1 METQMAAISNP
12 GIDPAFPPPGG
23 GNKQGLTIR
32 DFFAA
37 HALAGLCVNAGR
49 MDEPGMVRSLA
60 EEAYRLA
67 DATVEARKG
76 VK

>member
-1 METQMAAISNP
+1 MAVIANP

-37 HALAGLCVNAGR
+37 HALSGLCVNAGR
-49 MDEPGMVRSLA
+49 MNGPEIVRLLA

>member
-1 METQMAAISNP
+1 MAAISNP

-23 GNKQGLTIR
+23 GNKQGLTMR

-37 HALAGLCVNAGR
+37 HALGGLRVNAAKLGDAESMR
-49 MDEPGMVRSLA
+49 LIA

-67 DATVEARKG
+67 DATVEARK
-76 VK
+76 VAR